1 MGNEI
6 LNLTWE
12 WEEEIFNEATEEYEI
27 LDKSVEVEVLITI
40 EFGRCYV
47 DIQDEDGDELPEN
60 ELEKLMEYAMN
71 YSN

>member
-1 MGNEI
+1 MQNEI

-12 WEEEIFNEATEEYEI
+12 WEEEIWNEATEEYEI

-47 DIQDEDGDELPEN
+47 DIQDEEGDELPDYEF
-60 ELEKLMEYAMN
+60 EKLTEYAMN